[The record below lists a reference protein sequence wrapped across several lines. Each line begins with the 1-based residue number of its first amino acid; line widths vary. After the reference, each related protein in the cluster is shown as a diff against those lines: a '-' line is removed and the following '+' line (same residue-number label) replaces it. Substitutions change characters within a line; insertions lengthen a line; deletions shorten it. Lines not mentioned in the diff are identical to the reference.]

1 MLLAP
6 FLFYVIVTSF
16 TPGPNNIMSMSNANK
31 YGLKKTLNF
40 NLGVGFGFFVL
51 MLLCCY
57 FNLLLYSLMP
67 KIKFVM
73 SILGSLYMIYLAIKI
88 IKSKSHKND
97 KDNEKQNSFFS
108 ALLLQFINPKGILY
122 GITAVSSFIIPY
134 YKSNI
139 SLILFSVFLA
149 FVGFLATL
157 CWAIFGSLL
166 QRFLS
171 KYEKRFNVIMGLLL
185 IYSAISIFV

>member
-40 NLGVGFGFFVL
+40 NLGVGFGFFVI

-97 KDNEKQNSFFS
+97 IDNEKQNSFFA

-166 QRFLS
+166 QKFLS